1 MSLPQVEPDRYEQ
14 LFVEK
19 THRVIDQFSE
29 FNLPEIDLFRS
40 PAKHYRMRAEFRTW
54 HDGDDLNYVMFEP
67 GDNRSP
73 IKISDCPMVSETI
86 HSMMFAFLKQVS
98 QVNELR
104 YRLFQIDFLSTL
116 SGELLVSLLYH
127 RQIGDDWVVEATRLK
142 EQFDIDIIGR
152 ARKKKIVLGRDFVV
166 ESLPIRDRVYRYIQT
181 ENSFTQPNAQV
192 CIKMIEWALDVTS
205 NMTSD
210 TDLVEFYC
218 GNGNFTLPLAQ
229 NFRRVVA
236 TEISKTSVQAARDN
250 IHNNDIKNV
259 DVLRMPSED
268 LVKVLR
274 GELETRKVAGLDL
287 ESCKFS
293 TVLVDPPRVGLDA
306 DTVQQVIEYDR
317 VLYIS
322 CNPDTLQQNLRTICL
337 THRIERFALFD
348 QFPYTNHMECGVWL
362 VRKSS

>member
-1 MSLPQVEPDRYEQ
+1 MSLPQVEPDRYDELLAVKKQ
-14 LFVEK
+14 QVLSL
-19 THRVIDQFSE
+19 FSE
-29 FNLPEIDLFRS
+29 FDLPKVDVFES
-40 PAKHYRMRAEFRTW
+40 PKEFYRMRAEFRTW

-73 IKISDCPMVSETI
+73 VKLTHCPMVSNTI
-86 HSMMFAFLKQVS
+86 HDMMFDFLEQISKVH
-98 QVNELR
+98 ELR

-116 SGELLVSLLYH
+116 SGELLVSMLYH
-127 RQIGDDWVVEATRLK
+127 RQIGDEWVNEAMRLQQ
-142 EQFDIDIIGR
+142 QFNIDLIGR
-152 ARKKKIVLGRDFVV
+152 ARKKKIVLGRDHVV
-166 ESLPIRDRVYRYIQT
+166 ESLPIGDRVYRYIQT

-205 NMTSD
+205 DGAKES
-210 TDLVEFYC
+210 DLVEFYC

-250 IHNNDIKNV
+250 IRDNGIENI

-287 ESCKFS
+287 ETCHFG
-293 TVLVDPPRVGLDA
+293 TVLVDPPRAGLDP

-317 VLYIS
+317 ILYIS
-322 CNPDTLQQNLRTICL
+322 CNPDTLKDNLRTICE

-348 QFPYTNHMECGVWL
+348 QFPYTDHMECGVWL
-362 VRKSS
+362 VRR

>member
-1 MSLPQVEPDRYEQ
+1 MSLPQVEPDRYIELLATKKQ
-14 LFVEK
+14 
-19 THRVIDQFSE
+19 RVLAQFSE
-29 FNLPEIDLFRS
+29 FDLPEIDLFPS
-40 PAKHYRMRAEFRTW
+40 PPEHYRMRAEFRTW

-73 IKISDCPMVSETI
+73 VKLTHCPMVSNTI
-86 HSMMFAFLKQVS
+86 HDMMFDFLEQISKVH
-98 QVNELR
+98 ELR

-116 SGELLVSLLYH
+116 SGELLVSMLYH
-127 RQIGDDWVVEATRLK
+127 RQIGDEWVNEAMRLQQ
-142 EQFDIDIIGR
+142 QFNIDLIGR
-152 ARKKKIVLGRDFVV
+152 ARKKKIVLGRDHVV
-166 ESLPIRDRVYRYIQT
+166 ESLPIGDRVYRYIQT

-205 NMTSD
+205 DGAKES
-210 TDLVEFYC
+210 DLVEFYC

-250 IHNNDIKNV
+250 IRDNGIENI

-287 ESCKFS
+287 ETCHFG
-293 TVLVDPPRVGLDA
+293 TVLVDPPRAGLDP

-317 VLYIS
+317 ILYIS
-322 CNPDTLQQNLRTICL
+322 CNPDTLKDNLHTICE

-348 QFPYTNHMECGVWL
+348 QFPYTDHMECGVWL
-362 VRKSS
+362 VRR

>member
-1 MSLPQVEPDRYEQ
+1 MSLPQVEPDRYSELLDKKKQ
-14 LFVEK
+14 HVLAQFAEFDLPN
-19 THRVIDQFSE
+19 IDVFPSP
-29 FNLPEIDLFRS
+29 PE
-40 PAKHYRMRAEFRTW
+40 HYRMRAEFRTW

-73 IKISDCPMVSETI
+73 IKITHCPMVSKTI
-86 HSMMFAFLKQVS
+86 HNMMFAFLEQISMVH
-98 QVNELR
+98 ELR

-127 RQIGDDWVVEATRLK
+127 RQIGDEWVTEATALK
-142 EQFDIDIIGR
+142 EQFNIDLVGR
-152 ARKKKIVLGRDFVV
+152 ARKKKIVLGRDYVV
-166 ESLPIRDRVYRYIQT
+166 ETLPIGDRAYRYIQT
-181 ENSFTQPNAQV
+181 ENSFTQPNAEV
-192 CIKMIEWALDVTS
+192 CIKMIEWALDVTADAAKES
-205 NMTSD
+205 
-210 TDLVEFYC
+210 DLVEFYC

-250 IHNNDIKNV
+250 IRDNGIDNI

-287 ESCKFS
+287 ESCNFG
-293 TVLVDPPRVGLDA
+293 TVLVDPPRAGLDP

-317 VLYIS
+317 ILYIS
-322 CNPDTLQQNLRTICL
+322 CNPDTLKDNLSTICE
-337 THRIERFALFD
+337 THRVERFALFD
-348 QFPYTNHMECGVWL
+348 QFPYTDHMECGVWL
-362 VRKSS
+362 VRR